1 MLARPTPAEQA
12 AATAV
17 AAISV
22 APATDTITAV
32 SLEGEWDLTTAPE
45 LIAIAQRLT
54 AQGQHLIIDLSEVTF
69 IDASTVRAL
78 LEADR
83 LARERGCDLVVQL
96 GGAGFAERVLGITG
110 ADRRLA
116 TAATRRA
123 ALQFVAAPA

>member
-12 AATAV
+12 AATA
-17 AAISV
+17 APAISV

-54 AQGQHLIIDLSEVTF
+54 AQGQHLIIDLSKVTF